1 MYFHTGTVYTAFY
14 LLSNDILPIT
24 KSSHPNRLTL
34 QSFGETIK
42 TNKCCISIH
51 SGGNTLK
58 NKNIY
63 IVSRTRN

>member
-34 QSFGETIK
+34 LIQLPCDTRCDESYRSKECQKAFGL
-42 TNKCCISIH
+42 CIR
-51 SGGNTLK
+51 L
-58 NKNIY
+58 
-63 IVSRTRN
+63 